1 MRSPTSLWVLN
12 IEPKEL
18 TSLLSWSSVKSG
30 KCFICLIAFVLLL
43 IVGCDSGDIA
53 MCIDNDNCED
63 SCFVDSTS
71 YNQLED
77 QIDSLKGE
85 KLKPKGNG
93 TDNKPRRKR

>member
-1 MRSPTSLWVLN
+1 M
-12 IEPKEL
+12 K
-18 TSLLSWSSVKSG
+18 KS
-30 KCFICLIAFVLLL
+30 FISIIAFVLLL

-53 MCIDNDNCED
+53 MCIDNDNCGD

-71 YNQLED
+71 YNQLEG

-85 KLKPKGNG
+85 KSKPKGNG

>member
-1 MRSPTSLWVLN
+1 MHTIIIIPIFALGIINKVYV
-12 IEPKEL
+12 IMK
-18 TSLLSWSSVKSG
+18 